1 MIKILQTPK
10 IKWKT
15 LKFEFKGS
23 IDFTRKN
30 VDYYILHD
38 QDFLTQYFENE
49 WKMID
54 CRYCHW
60 GDNIKYDIYGIHMA
74 GLYYIVNNKKINS
87 KTWQIQIPIYD
98 GFNTITN
105 KIALWGI
112 KKYPK
117 LKDILYK
124 NLKFYVYNK
133 LYSIND
139 IKNNENIYNELNRY
153 QKKIIDIK

>member
-1 MIKILQTPK
+1 
-10 IKWKT
+10 
-15 LKFEFKGS
+15 
-23 IDFTRKN
+23 
-30 VDYYILHD
+30 
-38 QDFLTQYFENE
+38 
-49 WKMID
+49 MID